1 MVKRSSC
8 IIDDNTTTEFSTL
21 SQEKL
26 NRAKEFF
33 TEKLAGCTTEQLIGF
48 ITRIEAAKVLI
59 YMIQNSTEAA
69 MIFETTNDRGK
80 PLTNLE
86 KTKSFLMYKAAIG
99 LEAPSQTIER
109 IQTRFNQISKDYTKI
124 EPFGIEEESVL
135 QYSFI
140 AYEPW
145 TNKGKQKEYQ
155 HYMDTMKAKAD
166 EFVRNG
172 DSEGLQNYIDNYTQN
187 IQQSFSAIKQMLT
200 ERNEEFQEI
209 FVLGRTASFLPLL
222 IKTYRKDATE
232 GKVEYKKICRLCEIF
247 SFRVYVIL
255 KKNY

>member
-1 MVKRSSC
+1 MKRSSC

-124 EPFGIEEESVL
+124 EPFGIEEEECKRWFL
-135 QYSFI
+135 
-140 AYEPW
+140 
-145 TNKGKQKEYQ
+145 
-155 HYMDTMKAKAD
+155 
-166 EFVRNG
+166 
-172 DSEGLQNYIDNYTQN
+172 
-187 IQQSFSAIKQMLT
+187 
-200 ERNEEFQEI
+200 ER
-209 FVLGRTASFLPLL
+209 P
-222 IKTYRKDATE
+222 
-232 GKVEYKKICRLCEIF
+232 
-247 SFRVYVIL
+247 
-255 KKNY
+255 